1 MAFTVGGVAADVE
14 PDFSETRAK
23 TERGLERVERGLELQ
38 VTVVPNVTKSF
49 ASKLKADLRRQAGT
63 IAIPVTPTV
72 SKSAGAQVARQI
84 KADLKASAKRIEIP
98 VTPVV
103 SKSAIGGIG
112 RQIRNELKASARKI
126 EVPIT
131 ATVNKSSA
139 AGIRRQLKELHVSV
153 PLDFNVTA
161 SSMQNIKAA
170 EKELP
175 NIRLTAELNLQQSHR
190 EIAKSM
196 KLLEKELPKLTLNV
210 DISTADLASGA
221 TRKMVAFNGLAK
233 KESAKAGRDAGDSF
247 TDGMRSKLAK
257 AGPKLNSAVK
267 SSLSGVGSAAASV
280 GKTAA
285 KGLAVGVAAAGAGFG
300 VAVKKAS
307 DFQSQLSELQVISGA
322 SGKQMNELSDAA
334 LKAGADTVFS
344 AKESAKAQAELA
356 KAGVSTNDILKGGLT
371 GTLSLAAAGGLELAD
386 AATVTANA
394 LNAFG
399 LTGDKTSHVAD
410 LLAAAA
416 NKSAADVSDLA
427 PALQQSALVASQM
440 GLSLETTTGTLAAFA
455 QAGLKGS
462 DAGTSFK
469 TFLQRLTPQSKE
481 AADMMSK
488 LGLSFYD
495 ANGAFIGMPKVADQ
509 LQGALKGLNEEQ
521 RNQAFQTL
529 FGADAVRAAAIVYNE
544 GGAGVNNWTKAV
556 NDAGYASDVA
566 KGKLDNLSG
575 DLENLKGSFE
585 TVFIKAGSDAS
596 TGLRGIVQAA
606 TSAVNAAGP
615 SLQKIIDPISR
626 LIADLFP
633 KIVPLLEPIADILG
647 SVIDAFGPA
656 LGPLSDALGTAL
668 GGIAE
673 AFKTLGP
680 VIGDSFKTLQPVF
693 DLLGK
698 FVATGAGALG
708 NLAEAILPPLAESF
722 AAIAKAVTPVV
733 DALGPLIADIAPQL
747 GEAFGRL
754 VEALAPLMPVLGDAL
769 IEIIEALLP
778 LIPNLVDVFVDLIEL
793 AVIPLIPLIPPLVK
807 AFAWLAKIVTSKPFL
822 IALVGIKIALA
833 ALAAVAAA
841 NPITLIVGAVVAL
854 GAAVVIAYKKFK
866 PFRDVVDSI
875 GRFFRDT
882 LWPGIKNVAAAIG
895 GALKKAFD
903 VAWPVIQ
910 KVWDLFKALNL
921 DPIIKGVQALF
932 KLFTGDFSGA
942 ADTFGSIFSGITD
955 AASGLIDMVWP
966 MLQQFGDWIV
976 TTAVPWLAE
985 QAVALGG
992 AFLGW
997 IADAIPTALM
1007 KLGELLVALG
1017 SWVVGT
1023 AIPWLIEKGV
1033 SLTTTF
1039 LGWIVDAA
1047 VGLPLKLA
1055 EWLVSFG
1062 AWIIGTAIP
1071 WLFEKGTA
1079 LAGAFVQWVA
1089 DLVVSFPGKMWGWLT
1104 AFGSWIVDTAIPWL
1118 TEKAAG
1124 IGSAVVSWIGD
1135 TVASLP
1141 GRLAGIADA
1150 VLGFLGSLPG
1160 RLASAASSVGSAIWN
1175 GIVDGLS
1182 GAAGAIGDIASSIWD
1197 GLKGFIN
1204 EHFIQPIRDFEVLG
1218 GHPFGSFPMLAEGAL
1233 ITKPTVAVVGEAGP
1247 ELVLPLS
1254 DPKRM
1259 DALLREATGQGLL
1272 PSAAPVTAT
1281 AAPQAAAV
1289 VQAAV
1294 TPTAQAAAPTQ
1305 AATAAPTAATG
1316 PSLTTEAVQAW
1327 ATEITTIMV
1336 ALPTQVTEQTMPLWT
1351 DWVAQMD
1358 ALMFGWSTRFVA
1370 METTTW
1376 ATAEATQ
1383 AGALGRMN
1391 TGLST
1396 AINQM
1401 VTTASTGA
1409 QRIGAALNNGLN
1421 AAINTAVLKVQDY
1434 GTKLAAAINP
1444 VLAAIGQPP
1453 VVLHFAEGGAVP
1465 GPRVKADV
1473 VPAMLMPGEF
1483 VVKRDVVDRV
1493 GVDKLHALNQGKVQ
1507 HFADGGAVLPAD
1519 AINRAQTFARAQAGE
1534 PYVWGSS
1541 GPDGFD
1547 CSGFWSA
1554 IINTIREPDTNPYRR
1569 IFNTASLI
1577 DGGWQ
1582 NVGMLPGTGQV
1593 SVGAFKGNPGH
1604 MAGTIAGLN
1613 AESRGSAGVVVGPSA
1628 RGATD
1633 RLFTNQY
1640 HLGNGLYLGGTG
1652 SLYPIPEPYKLGNG
1666 FINHTGEKYMQ
1677 YVHGKTKPWVDAN
1690 TYTSNITAGMVVPEP
1705 GVGLT
1710 SGWLPATSGKISE
1723 FGGPGDINSLAV
1735 SGGTT
1740 ANPPMGPYWSAMRWQ
1755 TRNYSALKNNR
1766 LKATLARTGRSVV
1779 MYPGDWGPAQ
1789 WTGRVLDI
1797 SPAAMQALGGR
1808 TDDVVSISAVP
1819 NSTTPGPVPV
1829 LHDGGQYTNP
1839 WHGEGLALL
1848 EHREHVLPAND
1859 PVRAAQVYRS
1869 AYGEPQQDATVATLG
1884 RIADKLETSGNTG
1897 DTVTVNVT
1905 APSTTDPTHF
1915 GKIVGLRVKNARR

>member
-49 ASKLKADLRRQAGT
+49 AAKLKADLRKQAGA

-72 SKSAGAQVARQI
+72 SKTAGAQVARQI

-103 SKSAIGGIG
+103 AKSAIGGIG
-112 RQIRNELKASARKI
+112 RQIRNELKASAKRI
-126 EVPIT
+126 EVPIHPTLNRT
-131 ATVNKSSA
+131 AVASLNRQLRAADVSMPLKVEMTAKSLSNLKRAQKQLPPIELVADLDQTKSVAAITKSMGRIERGLPKLNLKVTVDNTRVAGEMQRVSRAISSSA
-139 AGIRRQLKELHVSV
+139 A
-153 PLDFNVTA
+153 T
-161 SSMQNIKAA
+161 
-170 EKELP
+170 
-175 NIRLTAELNLQQSHR
+175 
-190 EIAKSM
+190 
-196 KLLEKELPKLTLNV
+196 
-210 DISTADLASGA
+210 
-221 TRKMVAFNGLAK
+221 GLA
-233 KESAKAGRDAGDSF
+233 AAGVKAGDSF
-247 TDGMRSKLAK
+247 TDGAKKSIGGSGSKLNTAFKGALSGLGK
-257 AGPKLNSAVK
+257 AGAVAGK
-267 SSLSGVGSAAASV
+267 AAGGIVVGS
-280 GKTAA
+280 
-285 KGLAVGVAAAGAGFG
+285 LAAAGAGFG

-307 DFQSQLSELQVISGA
+307 DFSSELSELQVVSSA
-322 SGKQMNELSDAA
+322 TAADMKLLSDAA

-344 AKESAKAQAELA
+344 ASEAANAQTELA

-394 LNAFG
+394 LNAFK
-399 LTGDKTSHVAD
+399 LSGDQTSHVAD

-427 PALQQSALVASQM
+427 PALQQSALVAAQM

-469 TFLQRLTPQSKE
+469 TFLQRLTPQSEE
-481 AADMMSK
+481 AAAMMER
-488 LGLSFYD
+488 LNLSFYD
-495 ANGAFIGMPKVADQ
+495 ASGAFVGLPSVAGQ
-509 LQGALKGLNEEQ
+509 LQSALAGLTEEQ
-521 RNQAFQTL
+521 RNQALQTL
-529 FGADAVRAAAIVYNE
+529 FGSDAVRAANVIYSE
-544 GGAGVNNWTKAV
+544 GASGIGAWTSAV
-556 NDAGYASDVA
+556 NDSGFASDVA

-585 TVFIKAGSDAS
+585 TVFIGAGMSAQ
-596 TGLRGIVQAA
+596 TGLRGIVQATTDLVN
-606 TSAVNAAGP
+606 TSGP
-615 SLQKIIDPISR
+615 ALQGIINPVAK
-626 LIADLFP
+626 LVTDLFP
-633 KIVPLLEPIADILG
+633 KLAPLLEPIATIV
-647 SVIDAFGPA
+647 STVVDAFSPLLGGLADALGPA
-656 LGPLSDALGTAL
+656 LT
-668 GGIAE
+668 GIAD
-673 AFKTLGP
+673 AFTTLGP
-680 VIGDSFKTLQPVF
+680 VVADVFENLQPVF
-693 DLLGK
+693 DLLGNL
-698 FVATGAGALG
+698 VATGAGAFG
-708 NLAEAILPPLAESF
+708 KLAEAVLPLLAE
-722 AAIAKAVTPVV
+722 ALNGIAKAAGPVL
-733 DALGPLIADIAPQL
+733 DALGPV
-747 GEAFGRL
+747 FTS
-754 VEALAPLMPVLGDAL
+754 LM
-769 IEIIEALLP
+769 EALLP
-778 LIPNLVDVFVDLIEL
+778 VIEKLAPAIGDVAGTLGGALAKVLETIGPLLDALAPVLLAIADAFVLLLTDNVDVFADLI
-793 AVIPLIPLIPPLVK
+793 
-807 AFAWLAKIVTSKPFL
+807 
-822 IALVGIKIALA
+822 IALVPAIEAITKVIGVLAPILGEVIKFFAPFMKQFANLRIIEAVTPLIEGLA
-833 ALAAVAAA
+833 
-841 NPITLIVGAVVAL
+841 TAL
-854 GAAVVIAYKKFK
+854 G
-866 PFRDVVDSI
+866 
-875 GRFFRDT
+875 
-882 LWPGIKNVAAAIG
+882 L
-895 GALKKAFD
+895 L
-903 VAWPVIQ
+903 
-910 KVWDLFKALNL
+910 LE
-921 DPIIKGVQALF
+921 
-932 KLFTGDFSGA
+932 GDFSGA
-942 ADTFGSIFSGITD
+942 LDAIVGGFEGMFD
-955 AASGLIDMVWP
+955 AANEIAGRLGEKLGPILEKVGSWIVDTAVPWIAEKAAELGKALWGW
-966 MLQQFGDWIV
+966 LQDAIPAALEKLGEWLGKLGEWIV
-976 TTAVPWLAE
+976 TTAVPWLTE
-985 QAVALGG
+985 KAVGLVDAL
-992 AFLGW
+992 LGW
-997 IADAIPTALM
+997 LADAVPKALE
-1007 KLGELLVALG
+1007 KLGELLASLG
-1017 SWVVGT
+1017 EWIVGT

-1033 SLTTTF
+1033 SLTATF
-1039 LGWIVDAA
+1039 LGWIVDAI
-1047 VGLPLKLA
+1047 VQMPLKLIELLA
-1055 EWLVSFG
+1055 KLGEWIITTAIPWLIEKGVSLGAAFLGWIGDLIVSFPEKMLEWLTAFG
-1062 AWIIGTAIP
+1062 LWLTGTAIP
-1071 WLFEKGTA
+1071 WL
-1079 LAGAFVQWVA
+1079 V
-1089 DLVVSFPGKMWGWLT
+1089 
-1104 AFGSWIVDTAIPWL
+1104 
-1118 TEKAAG
+1118 EKARGLGGALIGWITDTVTSLPEKLGSIATTILDFITGLPSRLLEAAKG
-1124 IGSAVVSWIGD
+1124 IGGAIWDGIVAGVTGAASAV
-1135 TVASLP
+1135 
-1141 GRLAGIADA
+1141 
-1150 VLGFLGSLPG
+1150 
-1160 RLASAASSVGSAIWN
+1160 
-1175 GIVDGLS
+1175 
-1182 GAAGAIGDIASSIWD
+1182 GDIASKIWD

-1204 EHFIQPIRDFEVLG
+1204 DHLIRPIREFEVFG
-1218 GHPFGSFPMLAEGAL
+1218 ANPFGSFPMLAEGAL
-1233 ITKPTVAVVGEAGP
+1233 VTKPTVAVVGEAGP

-1254 DPKRM
+1254 NPARM

-1272 PSAAPVTAT
+1272 PSAAPVTA
-1281 AAPQAAAV
+1281 AASPQAAAV

-1294 TPTAQAAAPTQ
+1294 TPTTPTQ
-1305 AATAAPTAATG
+1305 AAAGATG
-1316 PSLTTEAVQAW
+1316 PSLTTEPVQTW
-1327 ATEITTIMV
+1327 AAEIAAIMV
-1336 ALPTQVTEQTMPLWT
+1336 ALPTQVTEETLPLWT
-1351 DWVAQMD
+1351 EWVTQMD
-1358 ALMFGWSTRFVA
+1358 TLMFDWSVRLVTVHTNTWRTV
-1370 METTTW
+1370 ET
-1376 ATAEATQ
+1376 TQ
-1383 AGALGRMN
+1383 AGTLARMG

-1507 HFADGGAVLPAD
+1507 HFAEGGAVLPAD
-1519 AINRAQTFARAQAGE
+1519 AINRAQTFARAQNGE
-1534 PYVWGSS
+1534 SYVWGSS

-1554 IINTIREPDTNPYRR
+1554 IINTIREPGSNPYRR
-1569 IFNTASLI
+1569 LFNTASLI
-1577 DGGWQ
+1577 DGGWR

-1677 YVHGKTKPWVDAN
+1677 YVHGKVKPWVDTN

-1705 GVGLT
+1705 GVGLA

-1829 LHDGGQYTNP
+1829 LHDGGQYTNS

-1869 AYGEPQQDATVATLG
+1869 AYGEPGQDATVAQLG
-1884 RIADKLETSGNTG
+1884 RIADKLETSGSAG
-1897 DTVTVNVT
+1897 DTVNVHVT
-1905 APSTTDPTHF
+1905 APTTTDPTHF